1 MLSEEQRRRALEKNL
16 EVIEAEA
23 RQLLAEE
30 YDYVTL
36 TYYADEESFHR
47 MRLKEESDD
56 FDFRQLVTVEGA
68 KVFLSHGL
76 DVHVQILDA
85 DTYFAWL
92 GDRENSYEAQHEYPG
107 GNHLSG
113 AEALALLGIERH

>member
-16 EVIEAEA
+16 EVFEEEA

-36 TYYADEESFHR
+36 TYYADEESFRR
-47 MRLKEESDD
+47 MRLKEEGDD
-56 FDFRQLVTVEGA
+56 FDLRQLVTVKGS
-68 KVFLSHGL
+68 KVFLRHGL

-85 DTYFAWL
+85 DSYFAWL
-92 GDRENSYEAQHEYPG
+92 GDRENSHEAQHEYPG